1 MEPEQLA
8 ELFRRYGD
16 DVFRL
21 AYSYLGNR
29 ADAED
34 VCQSVF
40 LKLAEGKTALL
51 PGREKAWLLTCA
63 ANACKS
69 LLHSFWRRNVGEL
82 DEDIPFREET
92 DREVWEAVMTLPPK
106 YRAVIHLYYWE
117 GCPQGEIADILC
129 ISRTAVQT
137 RMQRA
142 RAMLK
147 KELSDNEPL
156 PAHDE
161 TGCVERP

>member
-1 MEPEQLA
+1 MDAEHLA

-21 AYSYLGNR
+21 AYSYLGHR

-40 LKLAEGKTALL
+40 LRLAEGKTTLL

-69 LLHSFWRRNVGEL
+69 HLRSFWCRNVGEL
-82 DEDIPFREET
+82 DESLPFRDGS
-92 DREVWEAVMTLPPK
+92 DREVWQAVMTLPPK

-117 GCPQGEIADILC
+117 GYAQGEIGDILH

-147 KELSDNEPL
+147 KELSDNEGL
-156 PAHDE
+156 PARDG
-161 TGCVERP
+161 TS